1 MATQRAVLRRLL
13 VWALIGVLPYAVL
26 MTSAFV
32 NMLAEGI
39 IDIPEILRAAIWIA
53 FYLLVPAVFVAGIL
67 AVIDIGLLVALR
79 RTNINR
85 WIRAAIPAV
94 VVGVTAM
101 GLFSAYVLMTMFNL
115 YGTGHYYAWAAV
127 SAAVVAAAVYA
138 SHVHHYRSVDTQ

>member
-13 VWALIGVLPYAVL
+13 VWAVLGVLPYVVL
-26 MTSAFV
+26 MTNAFV

-67 AVIDIGLLVALR
+67 AIIDIGLLVALR

-94 VVGVTAM
+94 VVGVVAM

-115 YGTGHYYAWAAV
+115 YGTGHYYAWAAAG
-127 SAAVVAAAVYA
+127 AAVVAAAVYA
-138 SHVHHYRSVDTQ
+138 SHVWHYRSIDTQ